1 MMSACGCVWLRV
13 AACAHVWL
21 WGLCAYLGLN
31 VWWQRTEELDEATL
45 DDSGPGGCPK
55 LAEQIVLSSCDFTEQ
70 DTDDVELPTRCKPC
84 YAAPTAT
91 STDSGVGDA
100 TASTLKNE
108 L

>member
-1 MMSACGCVWLRV
+1 MLSARGCV
-13 AACAHVWL
+13 CARLVV
-21 WGLCAYLGLN
+21 GSVCIGLN

-70 DTDDVELPTRCKPC
+70 DMDDVELPTRCKPC